1 MGILVTC
8 RCELNHYN
16 LGYNKGQ
23 DIRCFLYY
31 EYHKVP
37 EGNYF
42 VLRGVLHMQ
51 NTGCIRKPDC
61 DSAVV
66 TQRQGA
72 DVVNFSG

>member
-1 MGILVTC
+1 M
-8 RCELNHYN
+8 
-16 LGYNKGQ
+16 
-23 DIRCFLYY
+23 YY